1 MMEELN
7 LIDSLEYLIYRSPV
21 LEIFFKSVLEI
32 YTSIV
37 TLSCETNCLQLVSSW
52 VQDE

>member
-1 MMEELN
+1 MEELN

-32 YTSIV
+32 CTSIV
-37 TLSCETNCLQLVSSW
+37 TLAVKLTVYW